1 MFLKCLYCWQKVDKG
16 WSSGNVSLLLLLLLL
31 LLLFS
36 ISTLVLG
43 GVSHMRWL
51 GKFELNL

>member
-36 ISTLVLG
+36 TLVLG